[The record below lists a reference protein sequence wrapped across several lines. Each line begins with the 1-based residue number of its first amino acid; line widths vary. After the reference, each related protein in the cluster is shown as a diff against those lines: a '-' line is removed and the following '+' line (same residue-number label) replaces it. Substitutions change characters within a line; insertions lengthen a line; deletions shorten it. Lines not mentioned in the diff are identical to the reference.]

1 MVVFSS
7 IFRRIHVKLQSN
19 GYYDDDEPMEG
30 WESLPY
36 ATLFDTEDEGEFN
49 KLRRVW
55 KETKRGGF
63 FVVRRGHDNRSTSF
77 ALAAA
82 L

>member
-7 IFRRIHVKLQSN
+7 IFRRIHVTLQPN
-19 GYYDDDEPMEG
+19 GYYNDDEPVDG

-36 ATLFDTEDEGEFN
+36 ATLFDMEDEGEFN

-55 KETKRGGF
+55 KETKKGGF
-63 FVVRRGHDNRSTSF
+63 FTVRKDTTREPVAWT
-77 ALAAA
+77 A
-82 L
+82 